1 MAAESCELIAQILL
15 DGGCPPLTL
24 LHFYNNM
31 AGDGGARALSTVLRA
46 CPNLVDLRYS
56 ATRAGMDG
64 CLSIAQVTTI
74 HIVRPIQYYTTYIDD
89 FHVYIYYCRL

>member
-31 AGDGGARALSTVLRA
+31 AGDGGACALSNVLRA
-46 CPNLVDLRYS
+46 CPALEDLRFS

-64 CLSIAQVTTI
+64 CLSIAQV
-74 HIVRPIQYYTTYIDD
+74 PNTYIILSP
-89 FHVYIYYCRL
+89 HYLS